1 MSHLS
6 ELENRLSIRP
16 IGDLYD
22 STISTENV
30 YYIKFPYYS
39 SLEDIPNI
47 DTIISDLNSFIERV
61 NDKATI
67 AILSSPVFIA
77 NFLSQLTN
85 KAFFKLWI
93 GVKLKNPYSITKK
106 QLPQHHA
113 ALAVITRYKD
123 ALRHAK
129 TRIAYTFCPFCEK
142 TTKDYGGKKHLYHE
156 YGTIMSDVWRDIA
169 IDYKNDELIVNR
181 LCDIFGIFPYKTLN
195 YIDLTKKYL
204 SLDYNSAV
212 NTNTYINKV
221 EFFSYKGNTTSTI
234 INDDCLKVLKELPSN
249 SVDFC
254 FADPPYNV
262 DKKYDCCDDDV
273 DIIKYFDW
281 CDKWLSELARIIKPG
296 KTVAVLN
303 IPQWAIRHFK
313 CLNKLLKFQDW
324 IIWEGLSVPVRMIMP
339 AHYSVICFTKEQA
352 NDLPFYNLEHSL
364 LEIKS
369 INTYKEFYCI
379 RNSCIKKRKKEN
391 IEDKTQVTNLWWD
404 IHRLKHNSQRVDH
417 PTQLPPVFMERLIS
431 IFTKEGDLV
440 LDPFN
445 GSGTTSLCAEML
457 GRKYFGIELS
467 PKYYDIAIQRHQ
479 ELQMGIN
486 PFGKRIETPKAK
498 NSTVRRLKKQK
509 YEVDKKTLQ
518 LEVKRISQL
527 INSTPT
533 RDDVIAYSQYP
544 IKYYD
549 DYFINWGEVTAAV
562 RTTGMQNVENKKDY
576 DLKVKKQNDK

>member
-61 NDKATI
+61 NDNATI

-379 RNSCIKKRKKEN
+379 RNSCIKNRKKEN

>member
-1 MSHLS
+1 M
-6 ELENRLSIRP
+6 
-16 IGDLYD
+16 
-22 STISTENV
+22 
-30 YYIKFPYYS
+30 
-39 SLEDIPNI
+39 
-47 DTIISDLNSFIERV
+47 
-61 NDKATI
+61 
-67 AILSSPVFIA
+67 
-77 NFLSQLTN
+77 
-85 KAFFKLWI
+85 
-93 GVKLKNPYSITKK
+93 
-106 QLPQHHA
+106 
-113 ALAVITRYKD
+113 
-123 ALRHAK
+123 
-129 TRIAYTFCPFCEK
+129 
-142 TTKDYGGKKHLYHE
+142 
-156 YGTIMSDVWRDIA
+156 
-169 IDYKNDELIVNR
+169 
-181 LCDIFGIFPYKTLN
+181 
-195 YIDLTKKYL
+195 
-204 SLDYNSAV
+204 
-212 NTNTYINKV
+212 
-221 EFFSYKGNTTSTI
+221 
-234 INDDCLKVLKELPSN
+234 PSN

-262 DKKYDCCDDDV
+262 DKKYDNCDDDV
-273 DIIKYFDW
+273 DIIEYFDW

-379 RNSCIKKRKKEN
+379 RNSCIKKREKEN

-417 PTQLPPVFMERLIS
+417 PTQLPPIFMERLIS

-457 GRKYFGIELS
+457 GRKYFGVELS
-467 PKYYDIAIQRHQ
+467 PKYYGIAIQRHQ

-486 PFGKRIETPKAK
+486 PFGKRIETPEAK
-498 NSTVRRLKKQK
+498 NSAVKRLKKQK

-576 DLKVKKQNDK
+576 DLKVKKQYDK

>member
-61 NDKATI
+61 NDNATI

>member
-61 NDKATI
+61 NDNATI

-509 YEVDKKTLQ
+509 HEVDKKTLQ